1 MAINAGVHGLG
12 VTYGAH
18 TLKELEG
25 CSPQAVLG
33 SVPLVREW
41 LLDRVRAPPPERG
54 PTLAGDVSFN
64 RNPRDPAEPC
74 HRAPERLAPDPV
86 YPPGVTRQAGAG

>member
-41 LLDRVRAPPPERG
+41 LLDRARRR
-54 PTLAGDVSFN
+54 LSAGRRSPATFLQSES
-64 RNPRDPAEPC
+64 RDPAEPC